1 MLWLKSVYLG
11 ISITYVRQSPVM
23 SLSPIRLKSNTFAI
37 KQWLCQL
44 WLLIQWNF
52 DMICHVI
59 PQQLFLAIC
68 NIE

>member
-23 SLSPIRLKSNTFAI
+23 SLSLIRLKSNTFAI

-44 WLLIQWNF
+44 WLLIQWNC

-59 PQQLFLAIC
+59 PQLTLTFPCHLQ
-68 NIE
+68 